1 VLAAKLT
8 FTRCQPL
15 IGAEVGNV
23 DLTQPI
29 TAELAD
35 EIRAGLAQYQVL
47 VFRDQD
53 ISREQH
59 RALARLWVRNQEQPF
74 LIQKA
79 QANPIAEYPE
89 IYNVAADGVV
99 KSAADVW
106 HTDESFHPM
115 PPTAS
120 ILRARVVPSLGGDT
134 VFSSAVAAY
143 DRLPDDIKQKIRYAK
158 ALHGP
163 VFQNTFSVVA
173 DPEMLRKRIED
184 NPPFAHPVVRLHPVN
199 ARPCL
204 FVNFNYTGPIVG
216 MEDEAGLVLRDYL
229 VDQFKKPDYQMRV
242 KWQPNT
248 IVVWDN
254 CQVQHYAVYDYN
266 EPRAME
272 RILPRGN
279 DPTFGFGDIEKP
291 SAMASRS

>member
-1 VLAAKLT
+1 MGQLA
-8 FTRCQPL
+8 FSRCQPL

-29 TAELAD
+29 SPQLAEELREAVS
-35 EIRAGLAQYQVL
+35 EYQVL

-59 RALARLWVRNQEQPF
+59 RALGMVWAGERGRDAF
-74 LIQKA
+74 LVQKA
-79 QANPIAEYPE
+79 QANPIADYPE

-106 HTDESFHPM
+106 HTDESFHRC
-115 PPTAS
+115 PPTVS
-120 ILRARVVPSLGGDT
+120 ILRSRVIPSLGGDT

-143 DRLPDDIKQKIRYAK
+143 DRLPDELKIKIRDLK

-163 VFQNTFSVVA
+163 VYQNTYSVVA
-173 DPEMLRKRIED
+173 NEEMLRKRIQD
-184 NPPFAHPVVRLHPVN
+184 NPPFAHPVVRIHPRN
-199 ARPCL
+199 GRPCL

-216 MEDEAGLVLRDYL
+216 MEHAEGYALRDYL
-229 VDQFKKPDYQMRV
+229 TGLFKKPDYQMRV
-242 KWQPNT
+242 KWRPNT
-248 IVVWDN
+248 IVIWDN

-272 RILPRGN
+272 RILVSGNEPTRG
-279 DPTFGFGDIEKP
+279 FADIEQR
-291 SAMASRS
+291 SAA

>member
-1 VLAAKLT
+1 MTGVT

-23 DLTQPI
+23 DLTQPLS
-29 TAELAD
+29 AELAD
-35 EIRAGLAQYQVL
+35 AIRAGLAEYQVL
-47 VFRDQD
+47 VFRKQD

-59 RALARLWVRNQEQPF
+59 RALADLWVANRERPF
-74 LIQKA
+74 LIQKV
-79 QANPIAEYPE
+79 QANPIPDYPE
-89 IYNVAADGVV
+89 IFNVVANGVV
-99 KSAADVW
+99 KTAADVW
-106 HTDESFHPM
+106 HTDESFHRM

-120 ILRARVVPSLGGDT
+120 LLRSRVVPSLGGDT

-143 DRLPDDIKQKIRYAK
+143 DRLPEEIKHKIRYLE

-163 VFQNTFSVVA
+163 QWQNMAGA
-173 DPEMLRKRIED
+173 DPAKVSAYIAA
-184 NPPFAHPVVRLHPVN
+184 NPPQAQPVVRIHPVN
-199 ARPCL
+199 RRPCL
-204 FVNFNYTGPIVG
+204 YVNDNYTGPIVG
-216 MEDEAGLVLRDYL
+216 MEDEEGQALRDYL

-272 RILPRGN
+272 RILVAGGAV
-279 DPTFGFGDIEKP
+279 TYGFRDVEKR
-291 SAMASRS
+291 AATA

>member
-1 VLAAKLT
+1 MAHLT

-59 RALARLWVRNQEQPF
+59 RALARLWVRNQEHPF

-79 QANPIAEYPE
+79 QANPIDEYPE

-106 HTDESFHPM
+106 HTDESFHPT

-120 ILRARVVPSLGGDT
+120 VLRARVVPSLGGDT

-163 VFQNTFSVVA
+163 QWQNMAGA
-173 DPEMLRKRIED
+173 DPAKVAAHVNA
-184 NPPFAHPVVRLHPVN
+184 NPPHAQPVVRLHPVN
-199 ARPCL
+199 GRPCL
-204 FVNFNYTGPIVG
+204 FVNSNYTGPIVG
-216 MEDEAGLVLRDYL
+216 IESTAGDALRDYL

-242 KWQPNT
+242 KWRPNT

-266 EPRAME
+266 EPRVME
-272 RILPRGN
+272 RILPRGA
-279 DPTFGFGDIEKP
+279 DPTLGFADIEKQP
-291 SAMASRS
+291 AMASRS